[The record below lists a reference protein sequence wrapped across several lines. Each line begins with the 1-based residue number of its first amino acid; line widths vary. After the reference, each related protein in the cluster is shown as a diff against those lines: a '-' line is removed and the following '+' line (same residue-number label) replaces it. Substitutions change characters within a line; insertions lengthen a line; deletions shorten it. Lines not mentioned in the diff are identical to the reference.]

1 MFVVFQLVELFI
13 DGSRSSGEA
22 ACLAVKVFD
31 VGAVADSVTTGK
43 CWADFMM
50 MLVCPI
56 SGTFSCA
63 E

>member
-31 VGAVADSVTTGK
+31 VGAVADSVTDNRKVLG
-43 CWADFMM
+43 
-50 MLVCPI
+50 
-56 SGTFSCA
+56 
-63 E
+63 